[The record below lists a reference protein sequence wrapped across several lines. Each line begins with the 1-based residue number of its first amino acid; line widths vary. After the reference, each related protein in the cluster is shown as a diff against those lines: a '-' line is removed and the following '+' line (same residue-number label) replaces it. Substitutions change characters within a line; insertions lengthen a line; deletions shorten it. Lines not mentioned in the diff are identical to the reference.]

1 MATTADKVAKNA
13 QGTIKCEVTD
23 TDNAPTISFKDKDGN
38 AVSSGSGITVNL
50 GSWGMLHVVF
60 SSFLHFFNITL
71 CFSLFTSSQYF
82 IARYNSFF
90 LHFLMPDYFLDN
102 SAKKQTA
109 SLVVTSVTADVTYSC
124 VVKSA
129 EYTNSED
136 QVVPIAI
143 KMFGKSSLLRSKC
156 LVSRPYCDQN
166 VW

>member
-1 MATTADKVAKNA
+1 MAKNA
-13 QGTIKCEVTD
+13 QGTIKCEVTGTD
-23 TDNAPTISFKDKDGN
+23 TAPTISFKDKDGN

-50 GSWGMLHVVF
+50 GSWGRLHVVF
-60 SSFLHFFNITL
+60 SSFLHLFNITQYY
-71 CFSLFTSSQYF
+71 SLFFPFHIFSILYCEIQ
-82 IARYNSFF
+82 
-90 LHFLMPDYFLDN
+90 LLMPDYFLDN

-156 LVSRPYCDQN
+156 MVSRPN
-166 VW
+166 